1 MSHLKDKDW
10 VELLWECG
18 CTVTIQARLCSS
30 DKDIP
35 IARIQASEKLK
46 AIGDSSMSDTFLTF
60 AYGSSAQTQVQ
71 WVHVQPQHAQSRHE
85 YSWALRTSGGWSL
98 LCGYAA
104 AGAGMGPRVAE
115 QRLQQVDAADVTC
128 QKCRSPWAEC
138 SADRCLACRHASPIS
153 PLQANDSSQS
163 YGDLSGQRQ
172 EERKPWLLACL
183 LSAFAGWSWCFSVP
197 ILIVACCPCSLPF
210 PAAWTKSMSLKLFG
224 NSQTRGPSSQQS
236 SFE

>member
-1 MSHLKDKDW
+1 MQQWQGYPHCEDPGVWEAQGNWRFIHVGHVSDLRLVVPENW
-10 VELLWECG
+10 SWECF
-18 CTVTIQARLCSS
+18 S
-30 DKDIP
+30 
-35 IARIQASEKLK
+35 
-46 AIGDSSMSDTFLTF
+46 
-60 AYGSSAQTQVQ
+60 GSSAQTQVQ

-210 PAAWTKSMSLKLFG
+210 PAAWTKSMNLKLFG